1 MVITLITTTFSYVPM
16 ISLTFKVL
24 FVKLCGLMLCLGLSV
39 PEDVPVVPRARSR
52 CSRVLSTL
60 IIHDKAF
67 MVKKSLNIFEYKSR
81 HYCSIYEFCP
91 HAS

>member
-39 PEDVPVVPRARSR
+39 PEDVPAVPRARSR
-52 CSRVLSTL
+52 FSRVLSTL
-60 IIHDKAF
+60 IILEWRF
-67 MVKKSLNIFEYKSR
+67 VQISVI
-81 HYCSIYEFCP
+81 YCI
-91 HAS
+91 